1 MEGSGCICQ
10 PLEELYARVSGAM
23 KKSSLALA
31 ASVMALLSLGAS
43 AQQDQMVPGHIRAV
57 KVDGTAWQ
65 IKQAG
70 GQRERLSE
78 GDFLRQG
85 NVVETASDGS
95 VILLFD
101 NGSTMNLRPGS
112 KFSINEFLREPFD
125 TQTIDYRK
133 IEAEPSKSVTKVAIK
148 EGAVFFDI
156 PKLKI
161 SKGSSYNISNPVGT
175 AGIRG
180 TAGFVAQDSMGCT
193 SGSFQATT
201 QTGQAMTL
209 TAGQTTGFAPGGNF
223 GPPPGNAGQN
233 MQGAQQNSQTAR
245 QDVPAEPF
253 SGAPSQ
259 SSLSGNTTELTAEQS
274 ESIEQAA
281 KQGEEALVEA
291 VKQVASENPESA
303 AAAAALAAS
312 LNPDAAPQI
321 AAAAAAAV
329 PQSQSSALAPQIA
342 EAVANTVTDSAPQIA
357 AAVASVVQDAA
368 PQVAAAVAAAAPS
381 QAAAVAQSVA
391 QVVPSQAGNIASAV
405 TNAIPGA
412 DANAVNNAA
421 QQGAQQGSQAN
432 TGGGTGGTSGGSGGG
447 SAPALPGGFG
457 GGGGG
462 GGTGGG
468 SSGGGSIYSN

>member
-1 MEGSGCICQ
+1 
-10 PLEELYARVSGAM
+10 
-23 KKSSLALA
+23 
-31 ASVMALLSLGAS
+31 
-43 AQQDQMVPGHIRAV
+43 MVAGHIRAI
-57 KVDGTAWQ
+57 KVSGTVWQ
-65 IKQAG
+65 VMAG
-70 GQRERLSE
+70 KGQKERLTE
-78 GDFLRQG
+78 GEFLRQG
-85 NVVETASDGS
+85 NAIVTAGDGEAL
-95 VILLFD
+95 LLFD
-101 NGSTMNLRPGS
+101 NGSTINVRPNS
-112 KFSINEFLREPFD
+112 NFSINEFMREPFD
-125 TQTIDYRK
+125 AEQIDYRK
-133 IEAEPSKSVTKVAIK
+133 LKAEPSRSVTKVAVK
-148 EGAVFFDI
+148 EGAIFFDT

-223 GPPPGNAGQN
+223 GPPPGNAGEN
-233 MQGAQQNSQTAR
+233 MQGAQQNSQTAL
-245 QDVPAEPF
+245 QDVPSEPF

-259 SSLSGNTTELTAEQS
+259 SSLSGDAAELTAEQS

-291 VKQVASENPESA
+291 VKQVATESPEAA

-312 LNPDAAPQI
+312 LNPDAAPQV
-321 AAAAAAAV
+321 AAAAAG
-329 PQSQSSALAPQIA
+329 
-342 EAVANTVTDSAPQIA
+342 
-357 AAVASVVQDAA
+357 
-368 PQVAAAVAAAAPS
+368 AAPS

-405 TNAIPGA
+405 TNAVPGA
-412 DANAVNNAA
+412 DANAVNSAA
-421 QQGAQQGSQAN
+421 QQGAQQGDTGG
-432 TGGGTGGTSGGSGGG
+432 TGGGTGATGGSSGGG